1 MKFRRIFSSAA
12 LLVAGTLSTFSAH
25 LQAQSYPA
33 KAVRIV
39 VPFAAGGGTDIQARV
54 LGKYLQ
60 EQFSQPF
67 IVDNRAGA
75 SGLIGA
81 LRVRASP

>member
-1 MKFRRIFSSAA
+1 
-12 LLVAGTLSTFSAH
+12 L
-25 LQAQSYPA
+25 AQSYPA

-81 LRVRASP
+81 ELVVNAPPDGGKIP